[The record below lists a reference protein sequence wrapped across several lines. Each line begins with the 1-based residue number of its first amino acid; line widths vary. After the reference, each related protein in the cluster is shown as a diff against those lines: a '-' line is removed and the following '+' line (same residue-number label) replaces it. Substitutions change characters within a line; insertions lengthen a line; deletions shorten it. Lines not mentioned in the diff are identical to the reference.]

1 MNHTTSAHF
10 VSPWFNILSIMLF
23 AILPTL
29 LGGCAIKT
37 TKATLD
43 GKLLQGYG
51 TDGTSV
57 LGGVT
62 YILSREQ
69 MEKGGADTEH
79 QFPPMYQEL
88 LNNGFSDQEL
98 IEGKVVLILYQYY
111 RHNPSKIHDVLD
123 WAIVEKGVKVN
134 LHNVVE
140 LQLRKP
146 YAIVTG
152 VLYNYLEK
160 SECKFIKGER
170 GGLAV
175 LDSVNLAGGPAMA
188 SLYCPKLE
196 QEGWQKTPF
205 GMYVGGFLMTKPP
218 KP

>member
-1 MNHTTSAHF
+1 MNFTTSARF
-10 VSPWFNILSIMLF
+10 VSLRRNIFSIILF
-23 AILPTL
+23 SILPIL
-29 LGGCAIKT
+29 WGGCVIPT
-37 TKATLD
+37 PLH
-43 GKLLQGYG
+43 GKLLQEFGP
-51 TDGTSV
+51 DGTSV

-62 YILSREQ
+62 YILSREE

-88 LNNGFSDQEL
+88 LRNGFSDQEL

-111 RHNPSKIHDVLD
+111 QHNPSKIHDVMD

-134 LHNVVE
+134 KHNVVE

-160 SECKFIKGER
+160 SECKWIKGDR
-170 GGLAV
+170 GGFAA
-175 LDSVNLAGGPAMA
+175 LDLVNPGGGPATA
-188 SLYCPKLE
+188 NLYCPTLE
-196 QEGWQKTPF
+196 QTGWQKTPF
-205 GMYVGGFLMTKPP
+205 GMYTGGFLMTKPP
-218 KP
+218 KN

>member
-1 MNHTTSAHF
+1 
-10 VSPWFNILSIMLF
+10 MLF
-23 AILPTL
+23 MILATL
-29 LGGCAIKT
+29 LGGCAT
-37 TKATLD
+37 RATKATLD

-51 TDGTSV
+51 TDDTSV
-57 LGGVT
+57 LGAVT
-62 YILSREQ
+62 YILSREE

-88 LNNGFSDQEL
+88 LSNGFSDQEL

-134 LHNVVE
+134 KHNVVE

-152 VLYNYLEK
+152 VLYDYFEK

-175 LDSVNLAGGPAMA
+175 LDSVNPAGGPAMA
-188 SLYCPKLE
+188 SSYCPKLE

-205 GMYVGGFLMTKPP
+205 GMYEGGFLMTKPP